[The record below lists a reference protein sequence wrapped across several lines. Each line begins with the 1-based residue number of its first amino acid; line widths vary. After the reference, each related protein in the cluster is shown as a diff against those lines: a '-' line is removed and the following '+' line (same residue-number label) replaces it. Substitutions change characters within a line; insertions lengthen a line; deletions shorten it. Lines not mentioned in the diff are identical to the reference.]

1 MVHRYYK
8 SIAKP
13 LSAVMPALSFSSII
27 TLTLGFSL
35 VSTIVMAGTVSL
47 PMENLPNRITL
58 PNVSPANSALANRGA
73 YVARTADC
81 MACHHDDY
89 SGGVPIE
96 TPIGNIY
103 STNITPSTRYG
114 IGNYTESDFKK
125 ALQKGSAPNHQLYPT
140 MPYPSYHGMTDKD
153 ISALFAYFQ
162 TIPIVDKPPE
172 KTTHLSFLLNIRVVF

>member
-1 MVHRYYK
+1 MIHRYYK

-13 LSAVMPALSFSSII
+13 LSAIMPALSFSSII

-35 VSTIVMAGTVSL
+35 VSTVVMAGTVSL
-47 PMENLPNRITL
+47 PIDTLPSRITL

-73 YVARTADC
+73 YIARSADC
-81 MACHHDDY
+81 MACHRDDY

-114 IGNYTESDFKK
+114 IGNTQACGRTFI
-125 ALQKGSAPNHQLYPT
+125 A
-140 MPYPSYHGMTDKD
+140 
-153 ISALFAYFQ
+153 
-162 TIPIVDKPPE
+162 TIPCMCINQRCFSLSAAWE
-172 KTTHLSFLLNIRVVF
+172 KSVMRSRASAAI

>member
-1 MVHRYYK
+1 MIHRYYK
-8 SIAKP
+8 DIVKP

-27 TLTLGFSL
+27 TLTLTLGLSSI
-35 VSTIVMAGTVSL
+35 STIVMAGTVSL
-47 PMENLPNRITL
+47 PMRNLPSRITL

-81 MACHHDDY
+81 MACHRDDY

-114 IGNYTESDFKK
+114 IGNYTEADFKK
-125 ALQKGSAPNHQLYPT
+125 ALQKRSCTQ
-140 MPYPSYHGMTDKD
+140 S
-153 ISALFAYFQ
+153 SALSCDAL
-162 TIPIVDKPPE
+162 PV
-172 KTTHLSFLLNIRVVF
+172 LSWHDR